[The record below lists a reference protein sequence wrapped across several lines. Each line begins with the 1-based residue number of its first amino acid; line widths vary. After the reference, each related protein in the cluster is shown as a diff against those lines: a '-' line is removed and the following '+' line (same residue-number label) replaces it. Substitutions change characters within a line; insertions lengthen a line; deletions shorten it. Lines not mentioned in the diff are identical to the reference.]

1 MSHTSCAVTIKQLP
15 EKISIGQARLLIR
28 ELASSIDV
36 ERPCI
41 VFDCSRILQMDIPTI
56 TLLLDCLEV
65 AMKRNGDIKL
75 ATLHEQAKAMLQLT
89 GVDHL
94 FEMFDTSADAAKSF
108 HRLVIPA
115 ALQGSTQSATSHRI
129 AENAA

>member
-1 MSHTSCAVTIKQLP
+1 MSHTSCTVSIKQLP
-15 EKISIGQARLLIR
+15 EKISIGQARLLLR
-28 ELASSIDV
+28 ELASDIDV

-41 VFDCSRILQMDIPTI
+41 VFDCSQIIHMDIPTI
-56 TLLLDCLEV
+56 TFLLDCLEV

-75 ATLHEQAKAMLQLT
+75 AAMHEQAKAMLELT
-89 GVDHL
+89 GVDRL
-94 FEMFDTSADAAKSF
+94 FEVFDTNADAVKSF

-115 ALQGSTQSATSHRI
+115 ALQVSAQSGTSHRT